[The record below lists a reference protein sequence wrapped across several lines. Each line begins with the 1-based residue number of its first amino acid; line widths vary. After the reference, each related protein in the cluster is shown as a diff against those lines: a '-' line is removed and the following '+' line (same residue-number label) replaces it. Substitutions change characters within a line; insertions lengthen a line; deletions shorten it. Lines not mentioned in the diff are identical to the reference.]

1 MQWRFDQRSIDWI
14 ELSSSTESRRW
25 VTKLKELSAGHRK
38 IILYANPGKEGFYRN
53 LGFMRMRTA
62 MAIFKDQVQ
71 AIRGGLVEE
80 T

>member
-1 MQWRFDQRSIDWI
+1 VRACSGSLIRLPSIG
-14 ELSSSTESRRW
+14 SSYRISTGSRR
-25 VTKLKELSAGHRK
+25 KELSAGHRK